1 LKKLFVSLLAFSFFA
16 AQFTACSSK
25 EIGEQEARNMLE
37 SAVFSPEQAFGK
49 YKTFYMKT
57 ERIIGETS
65 SASIYLNALDKDSYS
80 AGAIFE
86 NKVVQ
91 ELYVQDN
98 KLRLSAYIESLPDP
112 LELHII
118 YDGETLWTVSN
129 FAQRDAQ
136 KVSFTQ
142 AKDFI
147 SFPKSDFF
155 KRIRSV
161 FEQSEK
167 EIQYRYTGLRQYN
180 GYKCHIIEMSLKG
193 DSDNKAVF
201 FIDKKTNVVIKTGWS
216 GVFPNDLEVKKIGNV
231 KGKKVPVIIDIFYGQ
246 YFSGVIKYYV
256 KVNEYIHPDI
266 FKEANILL
274 PMRNMYRDKR
284 FLEEKADRRRA
295 RIRVVL
301 DSLQSFDIVLNNMH
315 LDDFGRDFGIVEY
328 DESITLP
335 ALKERLIP
343 DDTSRYR
350 IQIASNERLLAQEE
364 KRKQAVAKLRAKKT
378 AELKK
383 EKPKDK
389 NDETDFLEYNPRDA
403 YKAIEE
409 ELEELK
415 DRNPE
420 EYARLRKALEE
431 MKQKEERIKNM
442 SN

>member
-1 LKKLFVSLLAFSFFA
+1 VSLLAFSFFA
-16 AQFTACSSK
+16 TQFFACSSK
-25 EIGEQEARNMLE
+25 EIGVQEARNMLE
-37 SAVFSPEQAFGK
+37 NAIFSPEQAFGK

-65 SASIYLNALDKDSYS
+65 SASIYLNALDKDSYN

-91 ELYVQDN
+91 ELYVQGN
-98 KLRLSAYIESLPDP
+98 KLRLSAYIENLPDP

-118 YDGETLWTVSN
+118 YDGETLWSVSN

-136 KVSFTQ
+136 KVSFAQ

-155 KRIRSV
+155 KRIRAV

-167 EIQYRYTGLRQYN
+167 EIQYKYAGLRQYN
-180 GYKCHIIEMSLKG
+180 GYKCHIIEMGLKG
-193 DSDNKAVF
+193 DNDGKAVF

-216 GVFPNDLEVKKIGNV
+216 GVFPSDSEVKKIGNI
-231 KGKKVPVIIDIFYGQ
+231 KGKKVPVIIDVIYGH
-246 YFSGVIKYYV
+246 YFSGVIKYFV
-256 KVNEYIHPDI
+256 KINEDIHPDI
-266 FKEANILL
+266 FEEANILL
-274 PMRNMYRDKR
+274 PMRNMYKNKR

-295 RIRVVL
+295 RTRVIL
-301 DSLQSFDIVLNNMH
+301 DSLQSFDVVLNNMH
-315 LDDFGRDFGIVEY
+315 LDDFGRDFAAVED

-335 ALKERLIP
+335 ELKERLIP
-343 DDTSRYR
+343 NDTSRYR
-350 IQIASNERLLAQEE
+350 IGIASNEKLLAQEE
-364 KRKQAVAKLRAKKT
+364 EEKKKQAAKQRAKK
-378 AELKK
+378 AVEPKK

-389 NDETDFLEYNPRDA
+389 NDETDLLEYNPRDA
-403 YKAIEE
+403 YKAIED

-420 EYARLRKALEE
+420 EYMRLKKALEE